1 MNKHK
6 IIFIGPMGGGGI
18 PTNGASVKNYYIVK
32 KLREYVANLKVVD
45 TERWKENPLVL
56 LRLLYR
62 VSS

>member
-1 MNKHK
+1 
-6 IIFIGPMGGGGI
+6 MGGGGI